1 LAAPSWSAAQCSAVF
16 LAVNVNGAERGWR
29 AGAEVALD
37 VEPLGMRSSWLSS
50 TMALAETTVVE
61 TVSEGWPQVLSEPE
75 MAPEADRPAGA

>member
-1 LAAPSWSAAQCSAVF
+1 M
-16 LAVNVNGAERGWR
+16 
-29 AGAEVALD
+29 ALD